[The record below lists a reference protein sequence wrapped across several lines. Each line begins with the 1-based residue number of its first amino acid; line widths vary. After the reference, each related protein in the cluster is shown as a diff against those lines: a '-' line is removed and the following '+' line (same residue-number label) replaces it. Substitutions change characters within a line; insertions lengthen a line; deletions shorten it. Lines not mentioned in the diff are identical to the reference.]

1 MVGAPVM
8 PNFHFQNLNW
18 PRTGEGKC
26 YSREGPTEC
35 STTVWVKLSGWPVL
49 MSMLPNSWEGHYRV
63 WLPRERAESSRVP
76 SGTSPYQLAHA
87 PLGCQAICTLM
98 VNAHLTGS
106 TAQSMLS
113 MRPCQAHRR
122 RWLDAAC
129 PSLRS
134 SLKGSN
140 TSRQVYSSL
149 RIYFMKYENAKNVK

>member
-1 MVGAPVM
+1 M
-8 PNFHFQNLNW
+8 
-18 PRTGEGKC
+18 
-26 YSREGPTEC
+26 
-35 STTVWVKLSGWPVL
+35 
-49 MSMLPNSWEGHYRV
+49 
-63 WLPRERAESSRVP
+63 WLPRERAESPRDP

-149 RIYFMKYENAKNVK
+149 RIYFMIYENAQKCKIIYVFPQPTFSIRYSLFVIAYMFMILANLGHPYFLCLNPS